1 MNPTPSR
8 RRFLALASAGAAATA
23 AISGLEAHG
32 QDEAGKIKI
41 IAVACSPRKG
51 MTTATALQVCLEA
64 AKEVAPERIETEL
77 IELAGLSIPWEPSV
91 GMRLPSGVADDFPAI
106 AEKLAD
112 PAVQGI
118 IVGSPVY
125 FAGMTALCKAFLD
138 RCGVFRRQDF
148 ALSGKVA
155 GALAV
160 GGARSGGQELTIQS
174 IQTALM
180 CQEMVI
186 VGEGRPTSHF
196 GARLWNQNDEVLQ
209 DEFGI
214 GTAESLGRHVAQV
227 ALS

>member
-1 MNPTPSR
+1 MNSMPSR
-8 RRFLALASAGAAATA
+8 RRFLALAGAGAAATA
-23 AISGLEAHG
+23 IGAIDARG
-32 QDEAGKIKI
+32 QDATRKIKI

-64 AKEVAPERIETEL
+64 ARKTAPDRIETEL

-91 GMRLPSGVADDFPAI
+91 GLPLEDGRADDFPAI
-106 AEKLAD
+106 AKKLND
-112 PAVQGI
+112 PDVQGI

-138 RCGVFRRQDF
+138 RCGVFRRQNF

-155 GALAV
+155 GVLAV

-174 IQTALM
+174 LQAALM
-180 CQEMVI
+180 CHEMLI

-196 GARLWNQNDEVLQ
+196 GARLWNRNDDVLQ

-214 GTAESLGRHVAQV
+214 GTAKSLGQHVAHIV
-227 ALS
+227 LS